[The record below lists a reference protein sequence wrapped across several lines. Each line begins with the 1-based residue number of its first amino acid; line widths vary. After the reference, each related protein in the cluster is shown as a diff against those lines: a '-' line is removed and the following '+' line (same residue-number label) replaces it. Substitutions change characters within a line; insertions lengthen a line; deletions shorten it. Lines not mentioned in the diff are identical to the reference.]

1 MKHTN
6 KGLWIVFTLRN
17 TTFFHGKI
25 PFYFIYYYF
34 ILRHLARQSA
44 RLQKRLLFP
53 PQPRYV
59 IFRQSRIGNL
69 VSKYHILVFRF
80 LRQWIKTLLPSF
92 LPPKQFAT
100 KINSVQYLHIILG
113 ILNYHL
119 GDRDN
124 FGGLGLE
131 CRQHKVPRMLTLS

>member
-1 MKHTN
+1 MKLTN

-17 TTFFHGKI
+17 TIVFHGKI

-100 KINSVQYLHIILG
+100 KIKFSSISTYYN
-113 ILNYHL
+113 
-119 GDRDN
+119 RN
-124 FGGLGLE
+124 FKLPFGRPGQFW
-131 CRQHKVPRMLTLS
+131 RTWP